1 MKQFMIGLY
10 GSSKYLTNF
19 CIFLWV
25 IYVAFTA
32 PICFNPMI
40 TYLVTTLYLFILGIN
55 NALLNK
61 KVLFICIYWV
71 IVNVLCT
78 LFKSYS
84 FNLNNVIGN
93 LIPLL
98 IAFSSIVIIGPN
110 IWEKLEK
117 VVFYLTLISLFIFV
131 IQVITG
137 SLFDQFSSVFGRF
150 IADIYTETRPTA
162 WYSFIYTYSPIEDI
176 HFPRNSGF
184 MWEPGAYAMITAVF
198 LGYRF
203 LKYGVSLNKHNIVY
217 VLALIS
223 TFSTAG
229 YIMLIL
235 FFIIY
240 IIETRNVLLSLI
252 LIVILGA
259 LIPYLLSLEFIG
271 EKILSYSEGM
281 GQSSSNDRLGL
292 YEYNRFETFAINMRR
307 LFEFPIG
314 YGANQITDKY
324 NKYFVGVNGIAVF
337 ARSWGVVGLIVALR
351 NIISTIKMWVDSSK
365 LHHPKLCIAI
375 TFVIFMVTF
384 FSNPIERSLLFL
396 SLIIFPLIY
405 KLSPNGN
412 K

>member
-1 MKQFMIGLY
+1 MNGIY
-10 GSSKYLTNF
+10 GTSKSLSNIS
-19 CIFLWV
+19 IFIWV
-25 IYVAFTA
+25 ILVALVA
-32 PICFNPMI
+32 PICFNANILYMI
-40 TYLVTTLYLFILGIN
+40 AAIGLIILGIN
-55 NALLNK
+55 GTLLNK
-61 KVLFICIYWV
+61 KVLLICLYW
-71 IVNVLCT
+71 ILINVLCS

-84 FNLNNVIGN
+84 FNLNNVIGYLVPLVISFAS
-93 LIPLL
+93 LI
-98 IAFSSIVIIGPN
+98 IIGPN
-110 IWEKLEK
+110 YWERLEK
-117 VVFYLTLISLFIFV
+117 FIFYLTIISLVLFIGQIV
-131 IQVITG
+131 TG
-137 SLFDQFSSVFGRF
+137 SLYDNLSSVFGNY
-150 IADIYTETRPTA
+150 IADIYKETRPKA
-162 WYSFIYTYSPIEDI
+162 WHAFVYTYSPIEDLN
-176 HFPRNSGF
+176 FPRNSGF
-184 MWEPGAYAMITAVF
+184 MWEPGAYAMICSVF

-203 LKYGVSLNKHNIVY
+203 LKYGASLNRHNLVY
-217 VLALIS
+217 ILAIIS

-240 IIETRNVLLSLI
+240 IIETRNFLLSLI
-252 LIVILGA
+252 LIIILGT

-281 GQSSSNDRLGL
+281 GQSSTNDRLGL

-307 LFEFPIG
+307 LIEFPIG

-337 ARSWGVVGLIVALR
+337 ARSWGIVGLIVALR
-351 NIISTIKMWVDSSK
+351 SILCTIKMWADKSR
-365 LHHPKLCIAI
+365 LNHPKLCVAI
-375 TFVIFMVTF
+375 TFIILMVTF

>member
-1 MKQFMIGLY
+1 MIGLY
-10 GSSKYLTNF
+10 GSSKLLTNI
-19 CIFLWV
+19 CIFLWI

-32 PICFNPMI
+32 PLCFNPKI
-40 TYLVTTLYLFILGIN
+40 TYLVTALYLFILGIN

-61 KVLFICIYWV
+61 RLLLICMYWL

-78 LFKSYS
+78 LFKSYP
-84 FNLNNVIGN
+84 FNINNVIGN
-93 LIPLL
+93 LTPLL
-98 IAFSSIVIIGPN
+98 IAFSSILIIGPN
-110 IWEKLEK
+110 IWEKLER
-117 VVFYLTLISLFIFV
+117 VIFYLTVISLIIFV
-131 IQVITG
+131 VQVLT
-137 SLFDQFSSVFGRF
+137 SSFFDQFSSVFGRF
-150 IADIYTETRPTA
+150 IADIYTETRPNA
-162 WYSFIYTYSPIEDI
+162 WYSFVYTYSPIKDI
-176 HFPRNSGF
+176 NFPRNAGF
-184 MWEPGAYAMITAVF
+184 MWEPGAYAMITAIF

-203 LKYGVSLNKHNIVY
+203 LKYGVCLDMHNIVY
-217 VLALIS
+217 ILAMIS

-240 IIETRNVLLSLI
+240 IIETRNILISLI

-259 LIPYLLSLEFIG
+259 LIPYLMSLEFIG
-271 EKILSYSEGM
+271 DKILAYSEGM
-281 GQSSSNDRLGL
+281 GQSSTNDRLGL

-324 NKYFVGVNGIAVF
+324 NKYFVGVNGIGVF
-337 ARSWGVVGLIVALR
+337 ARSWGIVGLIVALR
-351 NIISTIKMWVDSSK
+351 SMLRTINMWCDKSK
-365 LHHPKLCIAI
+365 LHHPQVCISI
-375 TFVIFMVTF
+375 TFIIFIVTF